1 MSLKIDISFP
11 GGNIFIEDING
22 FDVTLTK
29 DMRNTE
35 GDWFYW
41 AFRGTFDEVGTYHFT
56 FTNGWACGA
65 RGPAV
70 SYDDGMTWEWL
81 GADCVSGE
89 KRSRFFYNYDGSRGN
104 RVIFCMGMQYQQ
116 AHLDAFLAKHQGD
129 DRLSVST
136 LAYTRKNRAVEI
148 LHIEDKTVG
157 GEKKR
162 IFLTSRHHCCE
173 MMATYAMEGILDAAL
188 RDDDLGRELREKF
201 IIDAVPFVDKDG
213 VVDGDQGKNRRP
225 HDHSRDYGDGHNLYP
240 EVTAI
245 QEFLMKAKPFVVNDL
260 HCPWICMDCNE
271 SIYFPGPADK
281 EAEKR
286 MLRMSAILEEEA
298 PACAPHF
305 SRDNILYGTGW
316 NTSANYTKGS
326 TLAAW
331 ILRRGWRVGFAGTL
345 EIAYANAREITLTAD
360 SVRELGRALAR
371 CYLRFVG
378 EYA

>member
-89 KRSRFFYNYDGSRGN
+89 KRSQFFYNYDGSRGN

-162 IFLTSRHHCCE
+162 IFLASRHHCCE

-188 RDDDLGRELREKF
+188 KDDDLGRELREKF

-213 VVDGDQGKNRRP
+213 VVDGDQGKNRLP
-225 HDHSRDYGDGHNLYP
+225 HDHARDYGAEHNLYP
-240 EVTAI
+240 EVAAI
-245 QEFLMKAKPFVVNDL
+245 QKFLLETKPYIVNDL
-260 HCPWICMDCNE
+260 HCPWICLDINE
-271 SIYFPGPADK
+271 TIYFPGPSGKDA
-281 EAEKR
+281 EAR
-286 MLRMSAILEEEA
+286 MLRMSAILAEEA

-305 SRDNILYGTGW
+305 SEDNILYGVGW
-316 NTSANYTKGS
+316 NTGANYTKG
-326 TLAAW
+326 APMGAW
-331 ILRRGWRVGFAGTL
+331 VNRQGFARFAGTL
-345 EIAYANAREITLTAD
+345 EIAYANAREVTLTPD
-360 SVRELGRALAR
+360 GVRELGRALAR
-371 CYLRFVG
+371 TYLRFAAEMG
-378 EYA
+378 

>member
-11 GGNIFIEDING
+11 GGNVFIEDING

-41 AFRGTFDEVGTYHFT
+41 AFHGTFDEVGTYHFS

-89 KRSRFFYNYDGSRGN
+89 KRSQFVYNYDGSRGN

-213 VVDGDQGKNRRP
+213 VVDGDQGKNRLP
-225 HDHSRDYGDGHNLYP
+225 HDHARDYGAEHNLYP
-240 EVTAI
+240 EVAAI
-245 QEFLMKAKPFVVNDL
+245 QKFLLETKPYIVNDL
-260 HCPWICMDCNE
+260 HCPWICLDINE
-271 SIYFPGPADK
+271 TIYFPGPSGKDA
-281 EAEKR
+281 EAR
-286 MLRMSAILEEEA
+286 MLRMSAILAEEA

-305 SRDNILYGTGW
+305 PEDNILYGVGW
-316 NTSANYTKGS
+316 NTGANYTKG
-326 TLAAW
+326 APMGAW
-331 ILRRGWRVGFAGTL
+331 VNRQGFARFAGTL
-345 EIAYANAREITLTAD
+345 EIAYANAREVTLTPD
-360 SVRELGRALAR
+360 GVRELGRALAR
-371 CYLRFVG
+371 TYLRFAAEMG
-378 EYA
+378 